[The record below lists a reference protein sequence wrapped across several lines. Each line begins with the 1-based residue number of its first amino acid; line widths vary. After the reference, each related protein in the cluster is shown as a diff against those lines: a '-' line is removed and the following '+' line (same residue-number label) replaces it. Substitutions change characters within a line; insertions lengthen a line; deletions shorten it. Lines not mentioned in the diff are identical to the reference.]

1 MAENAKISG
10 VVVAENAKI
19 GGVASPANAKIGGVA
34 AAENAKDGA
43 VGAVGT
49 VAVAKKPKTGGAF
62 GVPSA
67 SGTSVASR
75 TFGSSGATSAQSI
88 ARIALTIAI
97 MAVSAWV
104 SIPLGPVPFT
114 LQCFAVAFALCVLPA
129 KECLLAVGGYLVLGA
144 FGVPV
149 FSSMRG
155 GISVLAGVTG
165 GFLWGYFI
173 GALAGLAVL
182 SLFARLGK
190 SRSFLACIC
199 ACFAYLLCT
208 YVCGTVQ
215 FMGVAGASV
224 QVALAACVLPFVVV
238 DCVKLVAACITAR
251 AVDHAIGIN
260 RLQERKER

>member
-1 MAENAKISG
+1 MSEAGSKAGSETRET
-10 VVVAENAKI
+10 VAENAKI
-19 GGVASPANAKIGGVA
+19 GGVAV
-34 AAENAKDGA
+34 AENAKDGA
-43 VGAVGT
+43 V
-49 VAVAKKPKTGGAF
+49 AVAKKPKTAGASSAF
-62 GVPSA
+62 GAPST
-67 SGTSVASR
+67 SGTAS
-75 TFGSSGATSAQSI
+75 SSGVAGASSAASAQSI
-88 ARIALTIAI
+88 VRIALTIAI

-104 SIPLGPVPFT
+104 SIPIGPVPFT

-129 KECLLAVGGYLVLGA
+129 KECLFAVGGYLVLGA

-182 SLFARLGK
+182 SLFAKLGK
-190 SRSFLACIC
+190 NRSFLACIC

-251 AVDHAIGIN
+251 AVDRAIGIN
-260 RLQERKER
+260 RLQGRKEC